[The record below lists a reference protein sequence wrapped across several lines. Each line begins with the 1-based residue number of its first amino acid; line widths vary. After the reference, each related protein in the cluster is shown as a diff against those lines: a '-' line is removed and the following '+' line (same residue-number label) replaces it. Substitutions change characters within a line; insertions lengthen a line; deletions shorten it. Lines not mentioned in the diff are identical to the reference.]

1 MSAKRLVRCSIGN
14 ESFCLDSE
22 WLDSMQV
29 VENLYPSRSSD
40 GSVGWIRRFDEKV
53 PVFRLS
59 DQLYGSSRTPSRS
72 GVIMVL
78 RRNDRL
84 WALLVD
90 KVSAAAEVPPDRFHP
105 LPAVAGDADNGQFP
119 AVVVS
124 DDGLSLYIA
133 PERLVPPAISGVPAP
148 PPRVPTLQSLVRA
161 RAAAPRPIPARRG
174 EKPPETGS
182 SGQIITFALESA
194 AVTDPPIRF
203 GISAGQ
209 AIEILNGLPVIP
221 VPNAP
226 SFVAGLALWRAQPIP
241 VVDLGGWMGTGG
253 VPYKSGCRLLVCRGT
268 QAINGSL
275 PLMAISAVDQFRKL
289 NLPIEYKSW
298 PHRPSWNTALALG
311 IYQAERSMLIFPD
324 LDAIASFQAPPPS
337 YRM

>member
-1 MSAKRLVRCSIGN
+1 
-14 ESFCLDSE
+14 
-22 WLDSMQV
+22 SMQV

-78 RRNDRL
+78 RRNERL

-90 KVSAAAEVPPDRFHP
+90 KVTASAEVPADRFYR

-119 AVVVS
+119 AVVVE
-124 DDGLSLYIA
+124 DEGLSLYIA
-133 PERLVPPAISGVPAP
+133 PERLVPAAISGVQAP

-161 RAAAPRPIPARRG
+161 RASAPRPSSARRNA
-174 EKPPETGS
+174 ETPPSTGAAR
-182 SGQIITFALESA
+182 QIITFSLETDASA
-194 AVTDPPIRF
+194 DPPVRF

-226 SFVAGLALWRAQPIP
+226 SFVAGLALWRSQPVP
-241 VVDLGGWMGTGG
+241 VVDLGGWMGTGS
-253 VPYKSGCRLLVCRGT
+253 VPYKAGCRLLICRGT
-268 QAINGSL
+268 QAMNGAL
-275 PLMAISAVDQFRKL
+275 PLLAIPAVDQFRKL
-289 NLPIEYKSW
+289 DLPIEYKSW

-324 LDAIASFQAPPPS
+324 LDAIASFQAPPPG